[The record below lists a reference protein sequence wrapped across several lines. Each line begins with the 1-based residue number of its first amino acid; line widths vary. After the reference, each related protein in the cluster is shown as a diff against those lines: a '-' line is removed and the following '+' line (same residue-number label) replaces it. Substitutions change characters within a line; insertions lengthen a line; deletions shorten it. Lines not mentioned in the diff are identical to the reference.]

1 VPFFLEFAITKQKAF
16 AGRHSKFQAFGH
28 SISDEDKIFCLSPV
42 LVRKLN
48 SDLTAINQTGV
59 EAFMISTI
67 RNALHM
73 ASQDIAIIT
82 NNIANAGSTGFKRSD
97 SHFLDSYAEDPPI
110 RGRNVGFGALAE
122 EPRRQDNKQGALKV
136 TNAALDVAVS
146 GVGMFI
152 TTSEVEGDV
161 TFTRDGSFLLDIAG
175 NVTTTDGRG
184 VIGIDGQP
192 LAIPPEHV
200 NARGE
205 SGLIETIDINERGQ
219 IQVTYG
225 NGSIIDRGAIA
236 LADFPNIGGLRTIGG
251 GHFKATEKSGPPFV
265 ALPMEGNFGK
275 LFSGHLEASNTNIT
289 NELTKLMKA
298 QQAYSG
304 SARLMQSAAEM
315 TKSLM
320 R

>member
-1 VPFFLEFAITKQKAF
+1 
-16 AGRHSKFQAFGH
+16 
-28 SISDEDKIFCLSPV
+28 
-42 LVRKLN
+42 
-48 SDLTAINQTGV
+48 
-59 EAFMISTI
+59 
-67 RNALHM
+67 
-73 ASQDIAIIT
+73 
-82 NNIANAGSTGFKRSD
+82 
-97 SHFLDSYAEDPPI
+97 
-110 RGRNVGFGALAE
+110 
-122 EPRRQDNKQGALKV
+122 
-136 TNAALDVAVS
+136 
-146 GVGMFI
+146 MFI

-304 SARLMQSAAEM
+304 SARLMQSATEM